1 MNHYLSNRLLKTLFA
16 LLTNHIYSNTVQK
29 TFTFTWK
36 RPQLYQNI
44 FKGTELQYFG
54 QRSLCTEGSWGQV
67 ASSSWIF
74 KMVAFLSMGNPSLWV
89 FIKAQARG
97 FKTPGFL
104 LLVLKPK
111 MALLIGNFMV
121 AAMSVC
127 FLLGSVWHTSVT
139 TNQTKDLLVRAFNSE
154 GFCLINSF

>member
-36 RPQLYQNI
+36 RPESYQNI
-44 FKGTELQYFG
+44 FKGTEFQYFG

-74 KMVAFLSMGNPSLWV
+74 KLVAFLSMGNPSLWV
-89 FIKAQARG
+89 FIKTQTRG
-97 FKTPGFL
+97 FKNPGFL

-111 MALLIGNFMV
+111 MALLIGNFVV

-127 FLLGSVWHTSVT
+127 FLLGSAWCTSVT
-139 TNQTKDLLVRAFNSE
+139 TNQTKDLLIQKAFAWLTA
-154 GFCLINSF
+154 FK